1 LQQPQRERE
10 HEARVAAVSFVA
22 QHAPSCQR
30 AARCLRLAPRT
41 LAYWR
46 RRSARG
52 ELTAQLRGR
61 PVREPTREER
71 GAVTAILEEAGPTIG
86 VPALRACY
94 PEASRCVLSYLVR
107 SYRQQFQMEHRQVV
121 ETLRWQRP
129 GSVWAIDHSEP
140 PRLIDGC
147 YTRIFAVRDLA
158 SGMQLAWTP
167 VADATATEALPVLE
181 GLALTHGP
189 PLVLKSDNGSAFI
202 SADFAA
208 WMERWQIV
216 SLLSPVRMPRYNGAC
231 EAGIGAAKRRTEI
244 VAARAGREDHWSADD
259 LYAAQLWANEASYP
273 GGFAAGTPAER
284 FAQRTAI
291 VPNERD
297 TFRALVLQ
305 YERQHNEHACTAGDT
320 LTDTLLAL
328 HHRRAVRQ
336 ALVELGYLDITRRSI
351 PQPIHAAKCARIK

>member
-1 LQQPQRERE
+1 MD
-10 HEARVAAVSFVA
+10 FVV
-22 QHAPSCQR
+22 QHAPSCRR
-30 AARCLRLAPRT
+30 AARCLRLSSRT

-46 RRSARG
+46 RRKSRG

-71 GAVTAILEEAGPTIG
+71 TVVTAILEEAGPTIG
-86 VPALRACY
+86 VPALRDCY
-94 PEASRCVLSYLVR
+94 PDAPRCVLTYLVR
-107 SYRQQFQMEHRQVV
+107 SYRQQFQLTHRQVV
-121 ETLRWQRP
+121 ETLHWQRA
-129 GSVWAIDHSEP
+129 GTVWAIDHSEP
-140 PRLIDGC
+140 PQAIDGC
-147 YTRIFAVRDLA
+147 YPRILAVRDLA

-181 GLALTHGP
+181 GLVRKHGP
-189 PLVLKSDNGSAFI
+189 PLALKSDNGSAFL

-208 WMERWQIV
+208 WLVRWQIV

-244 VAARAGREDHWSADD
+244 IAAQHGRDDHWSADD

-273 GGFAAGTPAER
+273 GGFAAGTPASR
-284 FAQRTAI
+284 FTQRTAI
-291 VPNERD
+291 TENERD

-305 YERQHNEHACTAGDT
+305 YEQSYNDAACTAGDA
-320 LTDTLLAL
+320 LTDRLFAV

-336 ALVELGYLDITRRSI
+336 TLVELGYLDITRRSI
-351 PQPIHAAKCARIK
+351 PQPLHAAKCARIT